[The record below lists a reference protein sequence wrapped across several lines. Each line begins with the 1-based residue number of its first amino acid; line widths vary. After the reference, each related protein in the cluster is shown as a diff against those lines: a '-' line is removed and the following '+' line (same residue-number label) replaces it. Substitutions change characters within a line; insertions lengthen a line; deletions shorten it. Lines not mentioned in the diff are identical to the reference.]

1 MAVGKL
7 MITSYF
13 GTEDDLSDPSKGIYY
28 VREGNYPFAF
38 FLSGTTIE
46 PFKKTILVRDNEK
59 KPINEL
65 YPGFIEWSTS
75 GGKNNKDWYK

>member
-1 MAVGKL
+1 

-46 PFKKTILVRDNEK
+46 PFKNTILLRDNEK
-59 KPINEL
+59 KPINVL

-75 GGKNNKDWYK
+75 KGKNNKNWYK